1 MVTITP
7 QLLRFDS
14 SSTPVGQDAHAPEA
28 QTPVTAIRSAL
39 AQAHERDVQ
48 ETVTQTTVDTWED
61 GARMTRQ
68 WMDEGV
74 AVIQHPFLEA
84 DFGDG
89 VTLSARPD
97 RIVRAMGGVYTPV
110 LIKPQ
115 GGLDDADE
123 LVMDLY
129 CALAGATHGQ
139 FWLGDPVARRI
150 LHRYEPQRL
159 SDAVARRN
167 ERAARSE

>member
-7 QLLRFDS
+7 QLLRLDS
-14 SSTPVGQDAHAPEA
+14 SSTPVGQDAHTPEA

-48 ETVTQTTVDTWED
+48 ETVTVASVDTWED
-61 GARMTRQ
+61 GVRLTRQ
-68 WMDEGV
+68 WMGEGV

-84 DFGDG
+84 AYGAD
-89 VTLSARPD
+89 VTLRARPD
-97 RIVRAMGGVYTPV
+97 RIVRSMGGVYTPV
-110 LIKPQ
+110 FIKPQ

-129 CALAGATHGQ
+129 CALAGTTHGQ
-139 FWLGDPVARRI
+139 FWFGDPVARRI
-150 LHRYEPQRL
+150 LYRY
-159 SDAVARRN
+159 DAPRFTDVVARLN
-167 ERAARSE
+167 QPAARSE